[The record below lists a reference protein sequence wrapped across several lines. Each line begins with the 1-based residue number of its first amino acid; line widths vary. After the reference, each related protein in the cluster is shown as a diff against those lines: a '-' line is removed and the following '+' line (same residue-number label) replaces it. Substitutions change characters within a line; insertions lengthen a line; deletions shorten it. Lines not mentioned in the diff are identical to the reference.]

1 MKIKKKVKE
10 PVTEE
15 IIEKPA
21 MEEPIIEEIQEPAVE
36 EPEFYVFKASDTL
49 EKVAL
54 RFGTTVEK
62 LKELNGN
69 NEFASGNPIRV
80 R

>member
-1 MKIKKKVKE
+1 MRIKKKILEEVKE
-10 PVTEE
+10 E
-15 IIEKPA
+15 IK
-21 MEEPIIEEIQEPAVE
+21 EEPVVV
-36 EPEFYVFKASDTL
+36 EPEFYIFKASDTL

-69 NEFASGNPIRV
+69 KEFASGNPIRV
-80 R
+80 K